1 MSSVL
6 HPVGP
11 EPRERYWVRRLAV
24 LIAAVVAIG
33 IVIALVGNAMSAG
46 SAVQGEPVPP
56 SIAPPTLPVTPAAS
70 ATPGSTAS
78 PAPTASPTPG
88 ADPSSTASSTASA
101 STTQTPTTGASASAS
116 PKDGGV
122 VTPDPKQ
129 KAKTQRSTPPT
140 DADKK
145 RAAAQAAAKKAA
157 AKKAAAQKKAAAPV
171 LATCPT
177 GDLRPTL
184 TGPKKVKAKKA
195 ATFAVSLIN
204 GSSRTCYLKVTSAN
218 YTLTIVSGKDK
229 IWSSQD
235 CPSAVPASSRKLASQ
250 KSLDWKI
257 TWNGQRS
264 GSGCSKQRETPRA
277 GYYWAI
283 ASFDDS
289 REVRW
294 RVILT

>member
-1 MSSVL
+1 MSSVM

-11 EPRERYWVRRLAV
+11 EPRERYWIRRLAV

-46 SAVQGEPVPP
+46 SAVQAEPAPP
-56 SIAPPTLPVTPAAS
+56 TIAPPTLPATPVASPTSSSTASPSPTDS
-70 ATPGSTAS
+70 ATPGATSTATATSTAS
-78 PAPTASPTPG
+78 ETTTSAPK
-88 ADPSSTASSTASA
+88 
-101 STTQTPTTGASASAS
+101 ASAS
-116 PKDGGV
+116 PTDGGV

-129 KAKTQRSTPPT
+129 KAKTQRKTPPT
-140 DADKK
+140 EAEKK
-145 RAAAQAAAKKAA
+145 KAAAQAAAKKAA
-157 AKKAAAQKKAAAPV
+157 AKQAAARKKAAAPV
-171 LATCPT
+171 LATCPA

-184 TGPKKVKAKKA
+184 TGPKKVKARKS
-195 ATFAVSLIN
+195 ATFAASLIN
-204 GSSRTCYLKVTSAN
+204 GSSKSCYLKVTSSN

-229 IWSSQD
+229 IWSSED
-235 CPSAVPASSRKLASQ
+235 CPAAVPASSRKLASQ

-264 GSGCSKQRETPRA
+264 GSGCKKERDAPKA

-283 ASFDDS
+283 ANFDDS

>member
-46 SAVQGEPVPP
+46 SAVQAEP
-56 SIAPPTLPVTPAAS
+56 APPAVAPPALPVTPSAS
-70 ATPGSTAS
+70 PSPSDTAS
-78 PAPTASPTPG
+78 PEPTGSPTPG
-88 ADPSSTASSTASA
+88 ANASA
-101 STTQTPTTGASASAS
+101 ATTTTPSATAA
-116 PKDGGV
+116 PTDGGV

-129 KAKTQRSTPPT
+129 KAKTQRKTPPT
-140 DADKK
+140 DAEKK
-145 RAAAQAAAKKAA
+145 KAAVQAAAKKAA
-157 AKKAAAQKKAAAPV
+157 AKQAAARKKAAAAV
-171 LATCPT
+171 LATCPA

-184 TGPKKVKAKKA
+184 TGPKKVKAKKS
-195 ATFAVSLIN
+195 ATFAASLIN
-204 GSSRTCYLKVTSAN
+204 GSSKSCYLRVTSSN

-229 IWSSQD
+229 IWSSED
-235 CPSAVPASSRKLASQ
+235 CPAAVPASSRKLASQ
-250 KSLDWKI
+250 KSLDWKV
-257 TWNGQRS
+257 TWDGRRS
-264 GSGCSKQRETPRA
+264 GSDCRKEREAPRA

-283 ASFDDS
+283 ANFDDS

-294 RVILT
+294 RIILT

>member
-46 SAVQGEPVPP
+46 SAVQAEPAPP
-56 SIAPPTLPVTPAAS
+56 TIAPPTLPVTPS
-70 ATPGSTAS
+70 
-78 PAPTASPTPG
+78 ASPTPSG
-88 ADPSSTASSTASA
+88 TASPSASSTPGAAASSTA
-101 STTQTPTTGASASAS
+101 TTPPSGSAS
-116 PKDGGV
+116 PTDGSV

-129 KAKTQRSTPPT
+129 KPKTQRSTPPT
-140 DADKK
+140 DTEKK
-145 RAAAQAAAKKAA
+145 KAAVEAALKNAA
-157 AKKAAAQKKAAAPV
+157 AKKAAAQKKKKAQAPV
-171 LATCPT
+171 LASCPS

-184 TGPKKVKAKKA
+184 TGPKKVKATKS

-204 GSSRTCYLKVTSAN
+204 GSSKSCYLKVTSAN
-218 YTLTIVSGKDK
+218 YTLTVVSGKDK
-229 IWSSQD
+229 IWSSED
-235 CPSAVPASSRKLASQ
+235 CKAAVPAQSRRLASQ

-283 ASFDDS
+283 ANFDDA

-294 RVILT
+294 RIILT

>member
-46 SAVQGEPVPP
+46 SAVQAEPAPP
-56 SIAPPTLPVTPAAS
+56 SVVAPTLPPVTPSAS
-70 ATPGSTAS
+70 PSVDVTASPTPGSTDTPTAGT
-78 PAPTASPTPG
+78 TASPTPG
-88 ADPSSTASSTASA
+88 AA
-101 STTQTPTTGASASAS
+101 TTRPSASAS
-116 PKDGGV
+116 PTDGSV
-122 VTPDPKQ
+122 VTPKPGQ
-129 KAKTQRSTPPT
+129 KTKTEKATPPT
-140 DADKK
+140 AAEKK
-145 RAAAQAAAKKAA
+145 KAEAAAEAKKAA
-157 AKKAAAQKKAAAPV
+157 AKKKAKATV

-177 GDLRPTL
+177 DDLRPTL
-184 TGPKKVKAKKA
+184 TGPKKVKAKKS

-204 GSSRTCYLKVTSAN
+204 GSSKSCYLKVTNAN

-229 IWSSQD
+229 IWSTED
-235 CPSAVPASSRKLASQ
+235 CPAAVPAQSRKLTSQ

-257 TWNGQRS
+257 KWNGQRS
-264 GSGCSKQRETPRA
+264 GDGCSKEREAPKA

-283 ASFDDS
+283 ANFDDAK
-289 REVRW
+289 EVRW
-294 RVILT
+294 RIILT

>member
-46 SAVQGEPVPP
+46 SAVQAEPAPP
-56 SIAPPTLPVTPAAS
+56 SIAPPTLPATPAAS
-70 ATPGSTAS
+70 PTPLGTAS
-78 PAPTASPTPG
+78 PTPAGTASPTPG
-88 ADPSSTASSTASA
+88 ATASSTA
-101 STTQTPTTGASASAS
+101 TTTPSASAS
-116 PKDGGV
+116 PTDGGV

-129 KAKTQRSTPPT
+129 KPKGERSTPPT
-140 DADKK
+140 DAQKK
-145 RAAAQAAAKKAA
+145 RAAAQAAEKKAA

-177 GDLRPTL
+177 NDLRPTL
-184 TGPKKVKAKKA
+184 TGPRKVKAEKA
-195 ATFAVSLIN
+195 TTFAVSLIN
-204 GSSRTCYLKVTSAN
+204 GSSKTCFLKVASAN
-218 YTLTIVSGKDK
+218 FTLTVVSGKDR
-229 IWSSQD
+229 IWSSND
-235 CPSAVPASSRKLASQ
+235 CPATVPTLSRKLGPQ
-250 KSLDWKI
+250 NSLDWKVA
-257 TWNGQRS
+257 WNGQRS

-283 ASFDDS
+283 ASFDDT

>member
-46 SAVQGEPVPP
+46 SAVQAEPAPP

-70 ATPGSTAS
+70 PS
-78 PAPTASPTPG
+78 PSDTTSPDPTASPTPG
-88 ADPSSTASSTASA
+88 V
-101 STTQTPTTGASASAS
+101 SASATTTPS
-116 PKDGGV
+116 ASAAPTDGGV
-122 VTPDPKQ
+122 VTPDPEQ
-129 KAKTQRSTPPT
+129 KAKTQRKTPAT
-140 DADKK
+140 DEEKK
-145 RAAAQAAAKKAA
+145 KAAAQTAAKKAA
-157 AKKAAAQKKAAAPV
+157 AKQAAARKKAAAAV
-171 LATCPT
+171 LATCPA

-184 TGPKKVKAKKA
+184 TGPKKVKAKKS
-195 ATFAVSLIN
+195 ATFRASLIN
-204 GSSRTCYLKVTSAN
+204 GSSKSCYLKVTRSN

-229 IWSSQD
+229 IWSSED
-235 CPSAVPASSRKLASQ
+235 CPATVPASSRKLASQ
-250 KSLDWKI
+250 KSLDWKV
-257 TWNGQRS
+257 TWDGRRS
-264 GSGCSKQRETPRA
+264 GSGCSKEREAPRA

-283 ASFDDS
+283 ANFDDS

-294 RVILT
+294 RIILT

>member
-1 MSSVL
+1 MSSVM

-11 EPRERYWVRRLAV
+11 EPRERYWIRRLAV

-46 SAVQGEPVPP
+46 SAVQAEPAPP
-56 SIAPPTLPVTPAAS
+56 TIAPPTLP
-70 ATPGSTAS
+70 ATPVASPTSSSTAS
-78 PAPTASPTPG
+78 PSPTDSATPEATSTASPT
-88 ADPSSTASSTASA
+88 
-101 STTQTPTTGASASAS
+101 
-116 PKDGGV
+116 DGGV

-129 KAKTQRSTPPT
+129 KAKTQRKTPPT
-140 DADKK
+140 EAEKK
-145 RAAAQAAAKKAA
+145 KAAAQAAAKKAA
-157 AKKAAAQKKAAAPV
+157 AKQAAARKKAAAPV
-171 LATCPT
+171 LATCPA

-184 TGPKKVKAKKA
+184 TGPKKVKARKS
-195 ATFAVSLIN
+195 ATFAASLIN
-204 GSSRTCYLKVTSAN
+204 GSSKSCYLKVTSSN

-229 IWSSQD
+229 IWSSED
-235 CPSAVPASSRKLASQ
+235 CPAAVPASSRKLASQ

-264 GSGCSKQRETPRA
+264 GSGCKKERDAPKA

-283 ASFDDS
+283 ANFDDS